1 MVGQAVVAVVY
12 FALGTAGVVFNGV
25 TVAMISAHSVYR
37 LSAYTLM
44 ANVAVADCLMTLVAG
59 CYCGAALLIEL
70 NESPNAK
77 VGESTEETSTS
88 LVPSF
93 VAFVEIAAWTTVVVS
108 YACLGINRC
117 IAICYYGTKAKSLNR
132 VSVAL
137 AMAGVSWLIGICAG
151 WKSLNY
157 ITKAKS
163 LNRVS
168 VALAMAGVSWLIGIC
183 AALVGTMPT
192 PVVLFRRE
200 MWTMGFVARNG
211 TRPSVFLVAS
221 ATVNVLSVAAQWI
234 CSILVLLKIRTVEH
248 KISHNKLNQNSANR
262 FRKQARLTF
271 QFFYPS
277 LICTLSSAIY
287 FSRPFFVDNRLEDWQ
302 FILLHTVWLI
312 NHLCNPLIYAYFNDR
327 MRATYRQWIAC
338 VPLRRFWYRKKRPF
352 DATSSRRSNRSG
364 GHYGE
369 NFVRNSLQMQSR
381 DFEQLCEFMMRV
393 NPLYDS
399 SEGWR
404 ESSDDDYDDEP
415 TRVGDSAPELAT
427 RSIVMDLGR
436 QTVEHWAQFAKK
448 ASI

>member
-117 IAICYYGTKAKSLNR
+117 IAICYYG
-132 VSVAL
+132 
-137 AMAGVSWLIGICAG
+137 
-151 WKSLNY
+151 
-157 ITKAKS
+157 TKAKS